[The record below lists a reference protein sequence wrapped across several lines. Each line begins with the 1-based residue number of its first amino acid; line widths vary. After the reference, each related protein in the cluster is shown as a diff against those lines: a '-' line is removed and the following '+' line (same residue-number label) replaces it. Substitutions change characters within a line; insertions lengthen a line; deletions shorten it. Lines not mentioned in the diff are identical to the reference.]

1 MLGEMTSLSVFI
13 YFNSNEGE
21 FSFRLSSPEIVWF
34 LWKTFDFAFWILQDS
49 RLTVSPFLFSSQRC
63 SESTTSSKHKSH
75 HFPEHPGHLVC
86 ADWDV
91 FVLCLLV
98 VAVGEME
105 SEILW
110 WLFTGTTYWEEGKWC
125 LREQAIF
132 VTLASPSHGTW
143 YKRLET

>member
-1 MLGEMTSLSVFI
+1 MRENFLSD
-13 YFNSNEGE
+13 SHLLK
-21 FSFRLSSPEIVWF
+21 LSGSSEKPV
-34 LWKTFDFAFWILQDS
+34 DFAFWILQDS

-63 SESTTSSKHKSH
+63 SESTTSSKHKLH

-105 SEILW
+105 SEIL
-110 WLFTGTTYWEEGKWC
+110 
-125 LREQAIF
+125 
-132 VTLASPSHGTW
+132 
-143 YKRLET
+143 